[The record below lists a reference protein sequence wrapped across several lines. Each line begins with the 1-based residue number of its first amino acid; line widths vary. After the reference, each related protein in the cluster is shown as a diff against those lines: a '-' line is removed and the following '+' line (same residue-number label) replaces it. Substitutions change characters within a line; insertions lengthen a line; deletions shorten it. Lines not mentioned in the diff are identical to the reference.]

1 MWHKKSNKIIHFNYR
16 RSPKWNKEINFS
28 RVEAQN
34 LSQSL
39 WDYEQYIEAKSQ
51 FVGFNFVLKKKNLE
65 STMWFKKKKRK
76 S

>member
-1 MWHKKSNKIIHFNYR
+1 M
-16 RSPKWNKEINFS
+16 
-28 RVEAQN
+28 EAQN

-39 WDYEQYIEAKSQ
+39 WDYEQHIEAKSQ